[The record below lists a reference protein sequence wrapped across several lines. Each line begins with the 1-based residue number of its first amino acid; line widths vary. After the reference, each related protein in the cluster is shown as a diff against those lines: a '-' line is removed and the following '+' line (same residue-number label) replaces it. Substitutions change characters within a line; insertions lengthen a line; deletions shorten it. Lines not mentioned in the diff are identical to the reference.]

1 MLTITQV
8 HYIRKLYFD
17 KGKSIT
23 EIEKATGHNYR
34 TIKKFIECEDFN
46 EVPKIKTRKTKSD
59 LIRPFVRSI
68 LEEDKNK
75 KKKYRHTA
83 KVIYQRALAEK
94 PDLCQIS
101 SRTMRSIVSEER
113 KLIYND
119 NECFLDLE
127 HPGG

>member
-1 MLTITQV
+1 MLTITQI

-59 LIRPFVRSI
+59 LI
-68 LEEDKNK
+68 
-75 KKKYRHTA
+75 
-83 KVIYQRALAEK
+83 
-94 PDLCQIS
+94 
-101 SRTMRSIVSEER
+101 
-113 KLIYND
+113 
-119 NECFLDLE
+119 
-127 HPGG
+127 